1 MSEEIKFETLN
12 IKLPEVVKKYTIE
25 KQQEI
30 FNYLSEMDEFQQV
43 AYNIALNHLG
53 SSFDI
58 YRSNGFKEWKKSKI
72 SKYLPGF

>member
-43 AYNIALNHLG
+43 AYNIALNHLD

-72 SKYLPGF
+72 TK

>member
-30 FNYLSEMDEFQQV
+30 FNYLSQLDEFQQIG
-43 AYNIALNHLG
+43 YNIALNHLG

-72 SKYLPGF
+72 SK

>member
-58 YRSNGFKEWKKSKI
+58 YRSNGFKEWKNSKI
-72 SKYLPGF
+72 SK

>member
-12 IKLPEVVKKYTIE
+12 IKLPEVVKKYNIE

-30 FNYLSEMDEFQQV
+30 FNYLSEMDELQQV
-43 AYNIALNHLG
+43 AYNIALSHLG

-58 YRSNGFKEWKKSKI
+58 YRSNGFKEWKHSKNP
-72 SKYLPGF
+72 K

>member
-1 MSEEIKFETLN
+1 MSEEIKFELLN

-72 SKYLPGF
+72 SK

>member
-12 IKLPEVVKKYTIE
+12 IKVPEVVKKYAIE

-30 FNYLSEMDEFQQV
+30 FNYLNEMDEFQQV
-43 AYNIALNHLG
+43 AYNIALNHLS

-72 SKYLPGF
+72 SK